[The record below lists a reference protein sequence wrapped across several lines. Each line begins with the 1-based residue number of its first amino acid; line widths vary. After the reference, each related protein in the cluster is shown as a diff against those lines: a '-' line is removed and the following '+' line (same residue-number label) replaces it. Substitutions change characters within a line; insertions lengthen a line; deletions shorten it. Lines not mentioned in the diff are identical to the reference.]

1 MSASYLPSVTLS
13 LDQVE
18 AQSRRLVSRQPGSSN
33 DADRAFVVLLFSFN
47 NGLNSCIQK
56 LSTCPGARRCI
67 ALSDSIAHLNT
78 STTFS
83 PLQPLQ
89 DTDVTGFLRH
99 AHEQTLIST
108 IEEGRRETQDEFY
121 KMLQDRAERDWEAKK
136 KRVFEELGGRVSV
149 DNNRAVAD
157 FKKSMHGKLASSL
170 SAVSTPSLNLQM
182 QNRMMAYDR
191 AVTDLNAARLR
202 KVSFPIVHTFMHVA
216 ASLNTPQILQ
226 TFHILSKITSEP
238 PAVPVGMIN
247 PPILERRFAKQYLG
261 NQDDKDATALRKQIA
276 KGAREA
282 LEEQYWDVMDRT
294 IQSRP
299 TEAMLGGDPSVENKV
314 RAFLFVRYYRN
325 GEWEERI
332 QIIAGQPIWARL
344 FYLVRT
350 GYTEEAL
357 GEAIRYQDAINH
369 NEKGFVTFFR
379 AWVESPERRVT
390 RQHRT
395 ELQSIYNQHMLNA
408 ATADPFKLALYKL
421 MGRLDPGRRS
431 VPHVTT
437 TTEDWLWFQLAM
449 LDEEEEGGLRAF
461 GEVLLGY
468 GERQFDGAPNQPGS
482 RKGVWASVLLMSGQ
496 FERAVAALWENP
508 ETEIEAVHL
517 AIALAYHGLLNV
529 PSKAETSKM
538 TPCMYVSVSLPP
550 RRRPA
555 LSMSMMIW
563 RYIRQFVKM
572 DAKEALQYVYCVTLP
587 SDQPDL
593 IRRILVLSN
602 SGPAWEELVGGFRA
616 DGTKFDGVIERSLE
630 LLKLN
635 EISDYHQ
642 RILMRA
648 AEASVENDRIPEAI
662 KLYNLA
668 GDYTT
673 VMSCLATALGGTV
686 SKPTP
691 DEKSRAIEATASE
704 IVHNYKG
711 RNQAA
716 TGTDRDA
723 VMCLLEIRRAMDEKL
738 AGRPDSALTTME
750 QTSLI
755 PLDGD
760 VGRITKQAEAFKGL
774 HESLQ
779 RNLPTYI
786 TLTMDAL
793 AAVHQ
798 QKKNAMMP
806 ESSRQAALNQI
817 RKQSRS
823 LMIFAGILKYRM
835 SPDVY
840 SYLAR
845 LDVEI
850 AL

>member
-1 MSASYLPSVTLS
+1 MADLSAVLTASKDLTSHLYRPDLPSVSLS

-33 DADRAFVVLLFSFN
+33 DADRANYLLA
-47 NGLNSCIQK
+47 Q
-56 LSTCPGARRCI
+56 ARVDAS

-108 IEEGRRETQDEFY
+108 IEEGRRDTQEEFY
-121 KMLQDRAERDWEAKK
+121 RMLEDRAERDWEAKK

-191 AVTDLNAARLR
+191 AVADLNAARLR

-261 NQDDKDATALRKQIA
+261 NPVDKDSIALRKQIA

-379 AWVESPERRVT
+379 AWVESPERRLT

-421 MGRLDPGRRS
+421 IGRLDPGRRS

-449 LDEEEEGGLRAF
+449 LDEEEEGGLQAF

-529 PSKAETSKM
+529 PSKAETSEM
-538 TPCMYVSVSLPP
+538 TPLSLPP
-550 RRRPA
+550 NRRPA

-587 SDQPDL
+587 SDQPDVGKEQLEIAYEL

-630 LLKLN
+630 LLKLSN
-635 EISDYHQ
+635 ISDYHQ
-642 RILMRA
+642 RILMSA

-691 DEKSRAIEATASE
+691 DEKSRAIEATATE

-750 QTSLI
+750 QTNLI
-755 PLDGD
+755 PLDGEWA
-760 VGRITKQAEAFKGL
+760 RSRNRRRQFAE
-774 HESLQ
+774 
-779 RNLPTYI
+779 NLPTYI

-806 ESSRQAALNQI
+806 ESSRQSALNQI